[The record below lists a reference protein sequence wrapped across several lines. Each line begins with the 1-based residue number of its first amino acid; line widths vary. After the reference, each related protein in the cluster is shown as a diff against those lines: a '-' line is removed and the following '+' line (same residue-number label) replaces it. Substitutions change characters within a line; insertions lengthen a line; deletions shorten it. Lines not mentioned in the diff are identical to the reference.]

1 MSGELEVREAL
12 MRWLETR
19 PEAVVDQA
27 FLKPRST
34 DELGGLSAP

>member
-27 FLKPRST
+27 FLNLDPPMSWV
-34 DELGGLSAP
+34 G